1 MVTADLAAYAA
12 ALRFT
17 DLPPEVITRT
27 KALIRDALSIALYV
41 SHGTPWGRMVTDFA
55 QQETEHGVSTVI
67 GSTGQSTASA
77 AALANGT
84 MILGFEL
91 EDTSPHM
98 HGHIGPPTIAAALA
112 VGEKVNAS
120 GADLVTAV
128 VAGYDIMGRVGS
140 VVSEKL
146 ILSGLHPTANLGAF
160 GGATAAAKLLN
171 LDATGMLNAIGL
183 ASVQAGGTMQ
193 SLNEGAMSRRL
204 YGGRPAQSGVVA
216 AELASR
222 GFTGPHEALEGLQGF
237 GVAYTGGEVDWSS
250 STEALGERFEV
261 MQTTFKPHAS
271 CQVFHAA
278 IDAMTTLRQQHNIA
292 PQDVEDIIGEIKYI
306 SPIHA
311 NADPQTVMAAQYSF
325 PYCMA
330 AALHTGS
337 VGPAAFTETMMQ
349 DSALRA
355 TAAYVQTTFPED
367 LKAGTVFAG
376 RVAIRLKNGL
386 THRLEVP
393 YPKGDPQN
401 PLSSDDLDTKFRQL
415 AGSLLSESQ
424 VTQLASTCDELE
436 HLPDLTPLLSLLTP
450 GE

>member
-1 MVTADLAAYAA
+1 MVTTDLATYAA
-12 ALRFT
+12 ALRFA
-17 DLPPEVITRT
+17 DLPPEVITQT
-27 KALIRDALSIALYV
+27 KTLIRDALGIALYV
-41 SHGTPWGRMVTDFA
+41 SHGTPWGRMLTDFA
-55 QQETEHGVSTVI
+55 LQETEHGVSTVI
-67 GSTGQSTASA
+67 GSAAQSTAGA

-112 VGEKVNAS
+112 MGEKVNAS
-120 GADLVTAV
+120 GADVITAV

-140 VVSEKL
+140 VISEKL
-146 ILSGLHPTANLGAF
+146 ILAGLHPTANLGAF
-160 GGATAAAKLLN
+160 GAATAAGKLLN

-204 YGGRPAQSGVVA
+204 YGGRPAQSGVIA

-222 GFTGPHEALEGLQGF
+222 GFTGPHQALEGLQGF
-237 GVAYTGGEVDWSS
+237 GPAYTGRDVDWSS
-250 STEALGERFEV
+250 STMALGERFEV

-278 IDAMTTLRQQHNIA
+278 IDAMTTLRQQHDIV
-292 PQDVEDIIGEIKYI
+292 PKEVEEIVGEIKFI

-311 NADPQTVMAAQYSF
+311 NAEPETVMAAQYSF

-337 VGPAAFTETMMQ
+337 VGPAAFTDAMMQ
-349 DSALRA
+349 DPEIRA
-355 TAAYVQTTFPED
+355 TAARVQTTFPED
-367 LKAGTVFAG
+367 LKTSEVFSG
-376 RVAIRLKNGL
+376 RVAIRLKNGQ
-386 THRLEVP
+386 THRLAIP

-401 PLSSDDLDTKFRQL
+401 PLSSEDLDTKFIQL
-415 AGSLLSESQ
+415 ASSLLPDSQ
-424 VTQLASTCDELE
+424 VTQLSTTCDALD
-436 HLPDLTPLLSLLTP
+436 HLPNLTPLVSLLAPT
-450 GE
+450 